1 VASFIVGLVETGGH
15 IDDHANQPDPH
26 RRFLND
32 DVTPAE
38 ATHTLLSRAVAA
50 IAKAQE
56 QNIRSARLLS
66 QAQDRLNWAER
77 LLGEASIIDSLRDAV
92 GALARSERMKGE
104 PPERVILLLKRL
116 TVQAGGEQLEAPD
129 GRMLVE
135 DVVRW
140 GIDAYYAA

>member
-1 VASFIVGLVETGGH
+1 
-15 IDDHANQPDPH
+15 
-26 RRFLND
+26 
-32 DVTPAE
+32 
-38 ATHTLLSRAVAA
+38 VAA

-77 LLGEASIIDSLRDAV
+77 LLGEAAIIDSLRDAV

-104 PPERVILLLKRL
+104 PPERVILLLKQL
-116 TVQAGGEQLEAPD
+116 TVQAGGEQLEPPD